1 MNIKIQ
7 KLINSL
13 PNSLTLQKSNRT
25 NLGGLNFLSL
35 NTKSPSGNFLQR
47 DLLARRMTRPGT

>member
-1 MNIKIQ
+1 MNIKIR

-13 PNSLTLQKSNRT
+13 PNPLTLQKSNRT
-25 NLGGLNFLSL
+25 NLGGLNFLLL

-47 DLLARRMTRPGT
+47 DLLGRRMTRPGT